1 MNCPAVTGDKAAWA
15 GVIQIL
21 APPDLVALIN
31 HFKGNQVLSPP
42 KPGAIA
48 NTSPYLDLRNIKG
61 QETAKRALEVAAAAG
76 HNVLMVGPPDAG
88 KSMLAQR
95 MAGLLPPKAVRRLR
109 PGSQQHIRE
118 NAFGSQTRKSA

>member
-1 MNCPAVTGDKAAWA
+1 MSVSTNPT
-15 GVIQIL
+15 L
-21 APPDLVALIN
+21 SVALIPLPEESIWS
-31 HFKGNQVLSPP
+31 QV
-42 KPGAIA
+42 G
-48 NTSPYLDLRNIKG
+48 
-61 QETAKRALEVAAAAG
+61 KRLPAG
-76 HNVLMVGPPDAG
+76 VLMVGPPGAG

>member
-1 MNCPAVTGDKAAWA
+1 M
-15 GVIQIL
+15 
-21 APPDLVALIN
+21 
-31 HFKGNQVLSPP
+31 LSPP
-42 KPGAIA
+42 QPGAIA
-48 NTSPYLDLRNIKG
+48 DTSPSLYLKDIRG
-61 QETAKRALEVAAAAG
+61 QETAKRALEVAAGGG
-76 HNVLMVGPPDAG
+76 HNVIMVASPGAG